1 MHIIKQ
7 KSNILGKC
15 PLPFPQLP
23 FHSHPSMQERGPG
36 RTRPADWFLTS
47 ITMKA
52 ETQSSIGETF
62 CRGISGI
69 DCLRTHACVCVST
82 TCQHDSGESVVIVK
96 THITS
101 SPAEANT
108 HPNITREHKMRLSF
122 KCVSSHKNI
131 AARTS
136 YLSLSSWDLGWP
148 SSPAPPTT
156 ADHVHLAHCT
166 GDSQD
171 IPAPSTAA

>member
-1 MHIIKQ
+1 MPT
-7 KSNILGKC
+7 S
-15 PLPFPQLP
+15 LPPAAFSFTPK
-23 FHSHPSMQERGPG
+23 HA
-36 RTRPADWFLTS
+36 RTRARADQACWLVPHKYHHESRNTVKHWREPDILPWHQWYWLPA
-47 ITMKA
+47 
-52 ETQSSIGETF
+52 
-62 CRGISGI
+62 
-69 DCLRTHACVCVST
+69 HARMCVCVST

-101 SPAEANT
+101 SPAEVNT